1 MAEAL
6 YRKYRPQTFEDVV
19 GQTHIERTLKN
30 AIESDKVSHAYLFC
44 GPRGTGK
51 TTTARLLAK
60 ALLCEH
66 GPTPSPDGTCEQC
79 LAIAEGNHPDVNELD
94 AASRTGVENV
104 REEIIGRVLYA
115 PTRGRYKI
123 YIIDEVH
130 MLSTAAFNA
139 LLKTL
144 EEPPSHVVFILCT
157 TDPQKVPETIHS
169 RCQRFDFHRLSND
182 EIVSRL
188 GAVCM
193 AEGVEFEGDA
203 LDLAAHRAQ
212 GGMRDALTTL
222 EQLIAF
228 GGGKV
233 TLEVAQSVLGSID
246 ATDISTVV
254 NGIAKRDAAAC
265 FTWLSEYVETGA
277 DLARF
282 ARDLAAY
289 IRDLYVLC
297 LTDGALAVDAPQA
310 SRASMATEAKAF
322 GADRLS
328 YILRVLGDLNNEL
341 RTSSNPR
348 LSFEIALTRMV
359 RPESDLTLEALAA
372 RVAALEQLVVSG
384 SLPSSAANG
393 VEASQP
399 HESAGNPSVQ
409 PSAISAS
416 PVRNQGSF
424 GGASRPSGEGAFDP
438 AAMRDPSAPAPN
450 GPVRRETLQPQAS
463 PQVQASVPPVSGGFR
478 LPEQRPAPS
487 QTSSA
492 VVPPATV
499 AHAAAAMDRAAA
511 FRAKLEE
518 RRAANAAAR
527 RAGAT
532 APHPSAFS
540 EGAHAVSSAAVSA
553 PEFALR
559 ASARGGD
566 APMSHFEGTQDAS
579 SAALRRKAPDAPVS
593 LPQDAPISSG
603 EASADV
609 KAKLSDP
616 SALQRCWK
624 AAIADLKRQRAA
636 YGALLLSARASVS
649 PDGGKLLIEFSQENT
664 FAFSA
669 AQKPDFAHAALSALQ
684 AAFGGFVPFEVIQAT
699 SAFAPQAA
707 AGQGFG
713 QGAQAPIPSA
723 PSSFGGVPSYEDDN
737 RVPYT
742 DTDVASYADDVVPYD
757 DADAF
762 SYSGQGLPEE
772 DVAPITSSASAYR
785 APWDAD
791 GSSGASQEAPLKE
804 PAFPTASTSPDQA
817 ESTDV
822 VFGASSDSGSSVVL
836 GVAGPE
842 PVDPYAVGKKLGF
855 DSMPQPKKR
864 HKGMIDPKGWPERGV
879 DGLQSDASV
888 TSQKQADS
896 QAACEAGFS
905 SQSAT
910 DAARLRGVAEN
921 TDAGVQSSGQDGAAQ
936 RAATATA
943 SSSVREAEAATPS
956 SPMGMDAASANPDA
970 AASFDAVPG
979 RPNPFASRPM
989 PAGIGAQ
996 KPAEQAFPANDLSG
1010 GNEMDVADIFGS
1022 FGVSFDSVQEE

>member
-79 LAIAEGNHPDVNELD
+79 LAIADGNHPDVNELD

-104 REEIIGRVLYA
+104 REEIIGRVQYA

-188 GAVCM
+188 GAVCVS
-193 AEGVEFEGDA
+193 EGVEFEGDA

-254 NGIAKRDAAAC
+254 NGIAKRDAATC

-282 ARDLAAY
+282 ARDLAGY
-289 IRDLYVLC
+289 VRDLYVLV

-310 SRASMATEAKAF
+310 SRASMASEAQSF
-322 GADRLS
+322 GADRLA
-328 YILRVLGDLNNEL
+328 YVLRVLGDLNNEL

-359 RPESDLTLEALAA
+359 RPESDLTIESLAA
-372 RVAALEQLVVSG
+372 RVAALEALVASG
-384 SLPSSAANG
+384 SHCAPQLSSAADAFAASDGRSQNLTEG
-393 VEASQP
+393 VSSRHLKGGSSSAGVSEPIHEASRASDGAVSA
-399 HESAGNPSVQ
+399 HEARFAPATPKESY
-409 PSAISAS
+409 
-416 PVRNQGSF
+416 
-424 GGASRPSGEGAFDP
+424 P
-438 AAMRDPSAPAPN
+438 AAPQRSVAPQ
-450 GPVRRETLQPQAS
+450 TQAS
-463 PQVQASVPPVSGGFR
+463 IPPASSGFR
-478 LPEQRPAPS
+478 SPEQRPVAPS
-487 QTSSA
+487 ASSV

-527 RAGAT
+527 QVSAESQQTPAFFKGTNAAAITPSHPAT
-532 APHPSAFS
+532 SASHMSRQQSAENHLVSAQKAASAFS
-540 EGAHAVSSAAVSA
+540 ASVQEPPTVVQAPSAQPS
-553 PEFALR
+553 E
-559 ASARGGD
+559 
-566 APMSHFEGTQDAS
+566 
-579 SAALRRKAPDAPVS
+579 
-593 LPQDAPISSG
+593 
-603 EASADV
+603 EASAEIR
-609 KAKLSDP
+609 AKLSDP
-616 SALQRCWK
+616 SALQRCWQ
-624 AAIADLKRQRAA
+624 ATIADLKRQRAA
-636 YGALLLSARASVS
+636 YGALLLSARASAS
-649 PDGGKLLIEFSQENT
+649 PDGAKLSIEFPRENT

-669 AQKPDFAHAALSALQ
+669 AQKPDFTHAASMALQ
-684 AAFGGFVPFEVIQAT
+684 AAFGGFVPFEVIQA
-699 SAFAPQAA
+699 SAPFATQAA
-707 AGQGFG
+707 GGQAFG
-713 QGAQAPIPSA
+713 QNMQVQHAAAPASFSGA
-723 PSSFGGVPSYEDDN
+723 SSYANDDA
-737 RVPYT
+737 VPYT
-742 DTDVASYADDVVPYD
+742 DADAASYADDVVPYD

-762 SYSGQGLPEE
+762 SYGREEGSMEAFSPIDSSVSQPETE
-772 DVAPITSSASAYR
+772 FS
-785 APWDAD
+785 APWDD
-791 GSSGASQEAPLKE
+791 EGSPQVLSGASSTFASSTTFASVGFSSGSVPL
-804 PAFPTASTSPDQA
+804 A
-817 ESTDV
+817 
-822 VFGASSDSGSSVVL
+822 GASAVL
-836 GVAGPE
+836 EVEGPE
-842 PVDPYAVGKKLGF
+842 PVDPYLVGRELGF

-864 HKGMIDPKGWPERGV
+864 RKGMVDPKGWPERGGVVSRPEGSSPFADQATLSAAADSSLAAGASTAPV
-879 DGLQSDASV
+879 DRFVESSFASV
-888 TSQKQADS
+888 
-896 QAACEAGFS
+896 GS
-905 SQSAT
+905 S
-910 DAARLRGVAEN
+910 RLGDVIERGTTKDVA
-921 TDAGVQSSGQDGAAQ
+921 GAAADLSP
-936 RAATATA
+936 AAN
-943 SSSVREAEAATPS
+943 VGE
-956 SPMGMDAASANPDA
+956 A
-970 AASFDAVPG
+970 AASELKPNSDAEAPSFAAPSH
-979 RPNPFASRPM
+979 PNPFASRPM

-996 KPAEQAFPANDLSG
+996 MPSDQEPSANTFSNGD
-1010 GNEMDVADIFGS
+1010 EMDVADIFGS

>member
-104 REEIIGRVLYA
+104 REEIIGRVQYA

-144 EEPPSHVVFILCT
+144 EKPPSHVVFVLCT

-254 NGIAKRDAAAC
+254 NGIVKRDAAAC
-265 FTWLSEYVETGA
+265 FPWLSEYVETGA

-310 SRASMATEAKAF
+310 SRASMAAEAQAF

-328 YILRVLGDLNNEL
+328 YVLRVLGDLNNEL
-341 RTSSNPR
+341 RTSTNPR

-372 RVAALEQLVVSG
+372 RIAALEQLVASG
-384 SLPSSAANG
+384 SLPSSAATS
-393 VEASQP
+393 VEALRP
-399 HESAGNPSVQ
+399 RESAGNPSVR
-409 PSAISAS
+409 PSAGSAS
-416 PVRNQGSF
+416 PIRNQ
-424 GGASRPSGEGAFDP
+424 E
-438 AAMRDPSAPAPN
+438 
-450 GPVRRETLQPQAS
+450 
-463 PQVQASVPPVSGGFR
+463 
-478 LPEQRPAPS
+478 
-487 QTSSA
+487 
-492 VVPPATV
+492 
-499 AHAAAAMDRAAA
+499 
-511 FRAKLEE
+511 
-518 RRAANAAAR
+518 
-527 RAGAT
+527 
-532 APHPSAFS
+532 
-540 EGAHAVSSAAVSA
+540 
-553 PEFALR
+553 
-559 ASARGGD
+559 
-566 APMSHFEGTQDAS
+566 
-579 SAALRRKAPDAPVS
+579 
-593 LPQDAPISSG
+593 
-603 EASADV
+603 
-609 KAKLSDP
+609 
-616 SALQRCWK
+616 
-624 AAIADLKRQRAA
+624 
-636 YGALLLSARASVS
+636 
-649 PDGGKLLIEFSQENT
+649 
-664 FAFSA
+664 
-669 AQKPDFAHAALSALQ
+669 
-684 AAFGGFVPFEVIQAT
+684 
-699 SAFAPQAA
+699 
-707 AGQGFG
+707 
-713 QGAQAPIPSA
+713 
-723 PSSFGGVPSYEDDN
+723 
-737 RVPYT
+737 
-742 DTDVASYADDVVPYD
+742 
-757 DADAF
+757 
-762 SYSGQGLPEE
+762 
-772 DVAPITSSASAYR
+772 
-785 APWDAD
+785 
-791 GSSGASQEAPLKE
+791 
-804 PAFPTASTSPDQA
+804 
-817 ESTDV
+817 
-822 VFGASSDSGSSVVL
+822 
-836 GVAGPE
+836 
-842 PVDPYAVGKKLGF
+842 
-855 DSMPQPKKR
+855 
-864 HKGMIDPKGWPERGV
+864 
-879 DGLQSDASV
+879 
-888 TSQKQADS
+888 
-896 QAACEAGFS
+896 
-905 SQSAT
+905 
-910 DAARLRGVAEN
+910 
-921 TDAGVQSSGQDGAAQ
+921 
-936 RAATATA
+936 
-943 SSSVREAEAATPS
+943 
-956 SPMGMDAASANPDA
+956 
-970 AASFDAVPG
+970 
-979 RPNPFASRPM
+979 
-989 PAGIGAQ
+989 
-996 KPAEQAFPANDLSG
+996 
-1010 GNEMDVADIFGS
+1010 
-1022 FGVSFDSVQEE
+1022 

>member
-79 LAIAEGNHPDVNELD
+79 LAIADGNHPDVNELD

-104 REEIIGRVLYA
+104 REEIIGRVQYA

-188 GAVCM
+188 GAVCVS
-193 AEGVEFEGDA
+193 EGVEFEGDA

-254 NGIAKRDAAAC
+254 NGIAKRDAATC

-282 ARDLAAY
+282 ARDLAGY
-289 IRDLYVLC
+289 VRDLYVLV

-310 SRASMATEAKAF
+310 SRASMASEAQSF
-322 GADRLS
+322 GADRLA
-328 YILRVLGDLNNEL
+328 YVLRVLGDLNNEL

-359 RPESDLTLEALAA
+359 RPESDLTMESLAA
-372 RVAALEQLVVSG
+372 RVAALEALVASG
-384 SLPSSAANG
+384 SHCAPQPSSAADAFAASDGRSQNLTAG
-393 VEASQP
+393 VSSRHLKGGSSSAGVSEPIHEASRASDGAVSA
-399 HESAGNPSVQ
+399 HEARFAPAT
-409 PSAISAS
+409 PKAS
-416 PVRNQGSF
+416 Y
-424 GGASRPSGEGAFDP
+424 P
-438 AAMRDPSAPAPN
+438 AAPQHSVAPQ
-450 GPVRRETLQPQAS
+450 GQAS
-463 PQVQASVPPVSGGFR
+463 IPPASSGFR
-478 LPEQRPAPS
+478 SPEQRPVAPS
-487 QTSSA
+487 ASSV

-527 RAGAT
+527 QASAESQQTPAFFKGTNAAAIAPSHPATSASHMSRQQGAENPSLRARRA
-532 APHPSAFS
+532 ASAFS
-540 EGAHAVSSAAVSA
+540 ASVQEPSTAVQA
-553 PEFALR
+553 PPAQLSE
-559 ASARGGD
+559 
-566 APMSHFEGTQDAS
+566 
-579 SAALRRKAPDAPVS
+579 
-593 LPQDAPISSG
+593 
-603 EASADV
+603 EASAEIR
-609 KAKLSDP
+609 AKLSDP
-616 SALQRCWK
+616 SALQRCWQ
-624 AAIADLKRQRAA
+624 ATIADLKRQRAA
-636 YGALLLSARASVS
+636 YGALLLSARASAS
-649 PDGGKLLIEFSQENT
+649 PDGAKLSIEFPRENT

-669 AQKPDFAHAALSALQ
+669 AQKPDFTHAASMALQ
-684 AAFGGFVPFEVIQAT
+684 AAFGGFVPFEVIQA
-699 SAFAPQAA
+699 SASFASQAA
-707 AGQGFG
+707 CGQAFG
-713 QGAQAPIPSA
+713 QNMQVQHAAAPASFSGA
-723 PSSFGGVPSYEDDN
+723 SSYANDDV
-737 RVPYT
+737 VPYT
-742 DTDVASYADDVVPYD
+742 DADAASYADDVVPYD

-762 SYSGQGLPEE
+762 SYGREEGSVEAFSPIDSSVSQPEAE
-772 DVAPITSSASAYR
+772 FSAPWDDEGSPQVLSDASSASASSTVF
-785 APWDAD
+785 ASA
-791 GSSGASQEAPLKE
+791 GSSSEGVPLAGASA
-804 PAFPTASTSPDQA
+804 
-817 ESTDV
+817 
-822 VFGASSDSGSSVVL
+822 VL
-836 GVAGPE
+836 EVEGPE
-842 PVDPYAVGKKLGF
+842 PVDPYLVGRELGF

-864 HKGMIDPKGWPERGV
+864 RKGMVDPKGWPERGGVASGLEGSSPFADQATLSAAADSSLAAGASMAPV
-879 DGLQSDASV
+879 DRSVESSSASV
-888 TSQKQADS
+888 
-896 QAACEAGFS
+896 GS
-905 SQSAT
+905 SRLGDVIEGGAT
-910 DAARLRGVAEN
+910 K
-921 TDAGVQSSGQDGAAQ
+921 DGAAAVADLSP
-936 RAATATA
+936 AAN
-943 SSSVREAEAATPS
+943 VGE
-956 SPMGMDAASANPDA
+956 A
-970 AASFDAVPG
+970 AASELKPNSDAEAPSFAAPS

-996 KPAEQAFPANDLSG
+996 MPPDQAPSANTLTNGD
-1010 GNEMDVADIFGS
+1010 EMDVADIFGS